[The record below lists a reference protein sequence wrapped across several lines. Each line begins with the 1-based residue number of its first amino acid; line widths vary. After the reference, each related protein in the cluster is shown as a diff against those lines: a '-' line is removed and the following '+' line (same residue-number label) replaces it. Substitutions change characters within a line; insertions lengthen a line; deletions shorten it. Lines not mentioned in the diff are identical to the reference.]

1 MTTVAGAAVELD
13 LVEFP
18 ATALALAAAFAF
30 FGGMLAVYGAYVR
43 CIVECNKSR
52 VAMNYLDVASREA
65 LQLRTPNRMWGGQE
79 GAIGALW
86 HVTIPFRNK
95 QIAIDQDHVT
105 SLHSTSHLSWD

>member
-1 MTTVAGAAVELD
+1 MVSYSLPRLVTTVAGAAVELD
-13 LVEFP
+13 LVEFL

-52 VAMNYLDVASREA
+52 VAMNYLDVASREV

-79 GAIGALW
+79 GAIGAL
-86 HVTIPFRNK
+86 
-95 QIAIDQDHVT
+95 
-105 SLHSTSHLSWD
+105 